1 MRLTIAWLVGTVLLL
16 SEAVSTHLNASTA
29 DEEAFFETK
38 IRPVLASSCIE
49 CHGPTK
55 ASGGLRLDSRDAV
68 FQGGDNGPPVEP
80 GNAESSLLVRAIRR
94 DKDSEFKMPPDKPLS
109 NQAVEDI
116 ARWIEAGAKWP
127 ESISTPIPSQKRH
140 WAFEPLRPVEIPED
154 PSGWAT
160 EPIDCFIAAAQ
171 REHGVHPVGQAS
183 KQSLI
188 RRAYFDLVGLPPTPQ
203 QIESYMAEES
213 MADESMGGLA
223 RVVDD
228 LLSSQR
234 YGERWG
240 RHWLDLVRYA
250 DTAGDNSDYP
260 IPQAYLYRDYVI
272 DSFNADV
279 PYDKFLREQLAG
291 DILAKAAPASD
302 YARLVIAT
310 GFIAQSKRIGTR
322 ELEDMHLIIEDTL
335 ATLGPAILGLSL
347 RCARCHDHKYDPIS
361 MEDYYGLYGFF
372 ASSQYPFAGA
382 EEVRKQT
389 KFAPLFPPDQVKQIV
404 ASRDT
409 ELASLKSQLESLEL
423 NSDIGKRVRELDR
436 NQSEL
441 EKRLKET
448 ESGSQGEGTGKLD
461 SVKSELAA
469 ARKELEQISRPI
481 RENLART
488 EKQEPLA
495 GVPTAYAIGELQPI
509 DVPIQIGGDP
519 RTPKGHSVRR
529 GVPKFLD
536 EAPLDVP
543 PSSSGRLQLADW
555 LTDRASFLTAR
566 VMVNRIWQNHFG
578 KPLVPT
584 PSDFGYRGTP
594 PSHPELLDWLAAEFI
609 RSGWSI
615 KAMHRTIM
623 SSKTYQLSSD
633 VDEGQFQTDSGN
645 TWYWRF
651 DRRRLDA
658 ESLRDTVLLVSGTLD
673 LSRPGPHPFPAPEKW
688 TFTAHHQFNHA
699 CYPSDHRSVYLMV
712 QRLHAHPYLS
722 LFNGPD
728 PSLSTPTRDNSTV
741 PLQALYLL
749 NNEFVHQAAAKYS
762 RNLRA
767 EVSDPAEQ
775 IKVTYLRLCGRC
787 PNDFE
792 LAKRLDHLDR
802 YGQVLQN
809 EGMSKEQAAV
819 ESLAS
824 VVRVLFASNEFF
836 YID

>member
-1 MRLTIAWLVGTVLLL
+1 
-16 SEAVSTHLNASTA
+16 
-29 DEEAFFETK
+29 
-38 IRPVLASSCIE
+38 
-49 CHGPTK
+49 
-55 ASGGLRLDSRDAV
+55 
-68 FQGGDNGPPVEP
+68 
-80 GNAESSLLVRAIRR
+80 
-94 DKDSEFKMPPDKPLS
+94 
-109 NQAVEDI
+109 
-116 ARWIEAGAKWP
+116 
-127 ESISTPIPSQKRH
+127 
-140 WAFEPLRPVEIPED
+140 
-154 PSGWAT
+154 
-160 EPIDCFIAAAQ
+160 
-171 REHGVHPVGQAS
+171 
-183 KQSLI
+183 
-188 RRAYFDLVGLPPTPQ
+188 
-203 QIESYMAEES
+203 
-213 MADESMGGLA
+213 
-223 RVVDD
+223 VVDD

-335 ATLGPAILGLSL
+335 STLGPAILGLSL

-382 EEVRKQT
+382 EEVPKQT

-645 TWYWRF
+645 TWCWRF

-673 LSRPGPHPFPAPEKW
+673 LSHPGPHPFPAPEKW